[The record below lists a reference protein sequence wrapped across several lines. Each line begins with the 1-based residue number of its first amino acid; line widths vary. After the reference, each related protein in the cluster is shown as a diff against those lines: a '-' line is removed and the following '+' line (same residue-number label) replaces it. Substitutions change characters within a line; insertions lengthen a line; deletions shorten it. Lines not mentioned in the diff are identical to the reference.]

1 MKKENVIKFVD
12 RAMEIQDIDALEAN
26 ALGFTARVLV
36 QASLPHRTPKESQL
50 KNNAWIRKNGNF
62 SLILQ
67 QGLNKDGDYIGFPFG
82 NIPRLLLAY
91 FSTQAVQT
99 KSREIS
105 LCNSLSEFMRA
116 LGMSS
121 NGRDIKRMKDQLY
134 RLLSAN
140 ISFRYEQP
148 EEFAAGANKPI
159 AKKYS
164 FWWDE
169 RNLNQQSLFKNAVIL
184 DEDFYHEITSH
195 PVPIDMRAVAVLKH
209 SSLALDFYTW
219 LTYRVFDLKA
229 PQKITW
235 TTLHKQVGSNYNRV
249 RDFKKYAIDAL
260 TKVKAV
266 YPDLQI
272 EEERDYLLIKPSKPH
287 IAPKKVQ
294 VLLPTG

>member
-1 MKKENVIKFVD
+1 MKETNVIKFID
-12 RAMEIQDIDALEAN
+12 RAIEMQDIDALEAN
-26 ALGFTARVLV
+26 SLGFTARVLV
-36 QASLPHRTPKESQL
+36 QASLPHRNPKESQL
-50 KNNAWIRKNGNF
+50 KNNAWIKKNGNF
-62 SLILQ
+62 SLIIQ
-67 QGLNKDGDYIGFPFG
+67 QGLDREGDYIGFPFG

-91 FSTQAVQT
+91 FSTQAVQL
-99 KSREIS
+99 KSREVP
-105 LCNSLSEFMRA
+105 LCDSLSEFMRA
-116 LGMSS
+116 LGMNS
-121 NGRDIKRMKDQLY
+121 NGRDIRRMKEQLY

-148 EEFAAGANKPI
+148 DEYAAGANKPI

-169 RNLNQQSLFKNAVIL
+169 RNKDQKSLFKNAVIL
-184 DEDFYHEITSH
+184 DEDFYDEISSH
-195 PVPIDMRAVAVLKH
+195 PVPIDMRAVALLKQ

-219 LTYRVFDLKA
+219 LTYRVYDLKA

-235 TTLHKQVGSNYNRV
+235 STLHKQVGSDYNRV

-260 TKVKAV
+260 TKVKTV
-266 YPDLQI
+266 YPDLNI

-287 IAPKKVQ
+287 IAPKKIQ